1 MITFKN
7 LIPVLE
13 DGFLL
18 GDVKTRTTL
27 PPEAVAL
34 DQVLNARV
42 LEIGAREEIPVIW
55 IDLISDPN
63 SAAED
68 YLDFGDD
75 L

>member
-1 MITFKN
+1 MITLKN

-13 DGFLL
+13 NGFFI

-55 IDLISDPN
+55 IDLISGSN
-63 SAAED
+63 GTGED
-68 YLDFGDD
+68 YLDFGE
-75 L
+75 

>member
-1 MITFKN
+1 MITLKN

-13 DGFLL
+13 DGFLI

-55 IDLISDPN
+55 IDLISNPDGT
-63 SAAED
+63 AED

>member
-1 MITFKN
+1 MITLKN

>member
-1 MITFKN
+1 MITLKN

-13 DGFLL
+13 DGFLI

-42 LEIGAREEIPVIW
+42 LEIGAREEIPIIW
-55 IDLISDPN
+55 IDLISNPN
-63 SAAED
+63 GATED

>member
-1 MITFKN
+1 MITLKN

-13 DGFLL
+13 DGFLI

-55 IDLISDPN
+55 IDLIPN
-63 SAAED
+63 SDGTGED

-75 L
+75 I